1 VTEGVVPLT
10 WNCNVPSVL
19 PVLLKAVVV
28 VVPAAMIDMVLP

>member
-1 VTEGVVPLT
+1 VTEAVVPFT

-19 PVLLKAVVV
+19 PVLLSAVVV